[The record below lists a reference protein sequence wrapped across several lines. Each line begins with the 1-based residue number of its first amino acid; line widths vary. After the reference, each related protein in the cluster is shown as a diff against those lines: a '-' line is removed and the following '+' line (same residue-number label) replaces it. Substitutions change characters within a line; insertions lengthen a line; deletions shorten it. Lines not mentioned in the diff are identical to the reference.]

1 VFQST
6 ATTFLYLLAFKGEL
20 FYISAGLSVL
30 SSSTF
35 SWSHQIVNQWLVPLF
50 PGDVTEHKFEPKN
63 PYESPPPKLRGF
75 PVVNYC
81 KFCFVCVVKCLRR
94 GSFTREACSCSKVLT
109 LCSQA
114 STGEEKEKFK
124 QKQDVR
130 TKITDGVLYSYMI
143 CFYLFF
149 SHPSSNCV
157 VLQELELMRDTELS
171 SLQITLSGKH
181 LF

>member
-1 VFQST
+1 M
-6 ATTFLYLLAFKGEL
+6 
-20 FYISAGLSVL
+20 
-30 SSSTF
+30 
-35 SWSHQIVNQWLVPLF
+35 
-50 PGDVTEHKFEPKN
+50 
-63 PYESPPPKLRGF
+63 
-75 PVVNYC
+75 VNYC
-81 KFCFVCVVKCLRR
+81 KFCFICVVKCLRR